1 MKINKEIFEVFEPV
15 DKFDTLLDYQTG
27 STVFGE
33 LFDSSKI
40 IIGDDKDPNRKFVSN
55 FDYLQSKPRSYKTFY
70 PSLSAYEKFDTLPDN
85 FRYPINRQANEPNIL
100 VAEEAQQFLELL
112 NKKSYITNPN
122 NIFNYELESSQ
133 VEFISFPSLDLES
146 DISNS
151 ESISYPVVQKSTNII
166 NNENQSVISE
176 SKTIRENKTV
186 EKLEKIWEK
195 IVETKQ
201 DEIKQEQVKNIENQ
215 FNKIEKSIENQYNQ
229 SNITNSKT
237 ENTNNTFLDNRVLN
251 QNRSNEYNQYFE
263 HVTEVINQNI
273 DQKITKVV
281 TEINNTIN
289 ISQSDLL
296 SQVKKI
302 VQSSKEESEAS
313 KKEISQNTTKILKE
327 FMRS

>member
-40 IIGDDKDPNRKFVSN
+40 IIGDDKDPNRKFESN
-55 FDYLQSKPRSYKTFY
+55 FDYLQSKPRSYKTFH

-85 FRYPINRQANEPNIL
+85 FQYPINRQTNEPNIL
-100 VAEEAQQFLELL
+100 VAEEAQQFMKLL

-122 NIFNYELESSQ
+122 NIFNYELEPSQ
-133 VEFISFPSLDLES
+133 VEFITFPSLDLES

-151 ESISYPVVQKSTNII
+151 ESVSYPVTQKSTNII
-166 NNENQSVISE
+166 NNENKSVISE
-176 SKTIRENKTV
+176 TKTIRENKTV

-251 QNRSNEYNQYFE
+251 QNRLNEYNQYFE

-313 KKEISQNTTKILKE
+313 KKEISQNTTKILKD